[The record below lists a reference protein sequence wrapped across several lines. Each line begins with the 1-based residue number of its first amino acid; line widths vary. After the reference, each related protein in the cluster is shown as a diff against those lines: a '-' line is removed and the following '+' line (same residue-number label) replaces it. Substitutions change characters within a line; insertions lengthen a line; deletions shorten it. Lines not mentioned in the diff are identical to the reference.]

1 MPRTALSIGVKNTQE
16 MVYGQDEHVGAR
28 KGLCHELKPKL
39 GYTVHSKIEVN
50 LNYKVSIKQR
60 NITKQTNIKDK
71 KILLGSE

>member
-1 MPRTALSIGVKNTQE
+1 

-28 KGLCHELKPKL
+28 KGFGHKLKPKL